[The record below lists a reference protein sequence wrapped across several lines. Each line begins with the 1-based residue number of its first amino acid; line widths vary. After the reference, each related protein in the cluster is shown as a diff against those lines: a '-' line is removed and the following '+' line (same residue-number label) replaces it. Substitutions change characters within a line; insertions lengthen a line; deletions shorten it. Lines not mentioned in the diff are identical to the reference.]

1 MSDRAAP
8 IAIEEY
14 SDVSPDTF
22 AAIRKSGQPAV
33 MRGLAKDWPAVQA
46 AKSSDQALVDYL
58 TAHSNG
64 QLVRAI
70 MAGHDQQER
79 FFYNGDMTGFNFVQ
93 GKGSFTTFL
102 ADLIK
107 LSSDPKPPSMAI
119 QSTAIAEIM
128 PGFARDNQIAFLSG
142 KQPRIWIGNRAKVA
156 PHYDVQE
163 NVAVCV
169 AGKRR
174 FTIFPPEQIANLYPG
189 PLDLTPAGTPVS
201 LVDLDNPDLSA
212 FPKYAEAMEHMRQVE
227 LEAGDAIYVP
237 YCWWHG
243 VRSLSHVSCLVN
255 YWWDDTT
262 HGLSG
267 PYNALLHCLGT
278 FRHLP
283 DDQREIWKAWLDYYV
298 FETSGDPAAHIPD
311 NAKGILGAPS
321 AELFSKMRGI
331 LKSVFTRL

>member
-1 MSDRAAP
+1 MTNQTNSRAVQ
-8 IAIEEY
+8 EY
-14 SDVSPDTF
+14 TDVSAQTF
-22 AAIRKSGQPAV
+22 VDIRRNGEPVV
-33 MRGLAKDWPAVQA
+33 MRGLAKDWPAVQSA
-46 AKSSDQALVDYL
+46 QSSDQAFVDYL
-58 TAHSNG
+58 SAQSNG

-70 MAGHDQQER
+70 MAGHDQQKR
-79 FFYNGDMTGFNFVQ
+79 FFYNADMSGFNFVQ

-102 ADLIK
+102 TDLIK
-107 LSSDPKPPSMAI
+107 LSDAPSPPSMAV

-128 PGFARDNQIAFLSG
+128 PRFPQENQIEFLAG

-174 FTIFPPEQIANLYPG
+174 FTVFPPDQITNLYPG

-201 LVDLDNPDLSA
+201 MVDLDNPDLSA
-212 FPKYAEAMEHMRQVE
+212 FPKYADAMEHRREVE
-227 LEAGDAIYVP
+227 LEPGDAIYVP

-243 VRSLSHVSCLVN
+243 VKSLSGVSCLVN

-267 PYNALLHCLGT
+267 PYDALLHCLGT

-283 DDQREIWKAWLDYYV
+283 DDQRQVWKQWLNYYV

-311 NAKGILGAPS
+311 NAKGMLGKPS
-321 AELFSKMRGI
+321 VELFSKMRGI
-331 LKSVFTRL
+331 LKGVFAR